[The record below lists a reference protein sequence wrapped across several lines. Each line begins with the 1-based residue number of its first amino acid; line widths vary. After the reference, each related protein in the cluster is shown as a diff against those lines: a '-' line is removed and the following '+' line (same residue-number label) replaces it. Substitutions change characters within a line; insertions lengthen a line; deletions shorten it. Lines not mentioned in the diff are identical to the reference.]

1 MGWFEWRLKFYMTS
15 PLLKESRHACDQEQL
30 VQQLQ
35 QGDPSGFE
43 FIVREYGG
51 YLLNVARRYIANPDD
66 AKDIV
71 QETYL
76 QAFSK
81 IDKFRGDASIKSWL
95 HRITI
100 NNALIKIRKDGK
112 LTQITSTFDD
122 DEFIDENGK
131 RVENTK
137 TISISADE
145 MHMNRELRSAVKH
158 SIMELPMTYRNII
171 LLRDVEG
178 YSIAETATLLDI
190 SPAAVKTGLHRA
202 RNKLKIQLEN
212 SGY

>member
-1 MGWFEWRLKFYMTS
+1 MT
-15 PLLKESRHACDQEQL
+15 PLSSKASNHACEQEQL
-30 VQQLQ
+30 VQKLR

-43 FIVREYGG
+43 FIVHEYGG
-51 YLLNVARRYIANPDD
+51 YLLNVARRYINNSDD

-76 QAFSK
+76 QAFK
-81 IDKFRGDASIKSWL
+81 KVDKFRNEASIKSWL

-100 NNALIKIRKDGK
+100 NNALMKIRKDEK
-112 LTQITSTFDD
+112 LTQITSNIDD
-122 DEFIDENGK
+122 NELIDENGK
-131 RVENTK
+131 RVENSK

-145 MHMNRELRSAVKH
+145 MHMNKELRSAVKH
-158 SIMELPMTYRNII
+158 SIMELPTAYRNIL

-178 YSIAETATLLDI
+178 YSIAETAKLLAI
-190 SPAAVKTGLHRA
+190 NPASVKTGLHRA
-202 RNKLKIQLEN
+202 RNKLKTQLEN

>member
-1 MGWFEWRLKFYMTS
+1 MTS
-15 PLLKESRHACDQEQL
+15 PLQKESQHACDQEQL
-30 VQQLQ
+30 VQKLQ

-43 FIVREYGG
+43 LIVREYGG
-51 YLLNVARRYIANPDD
+51 YLLNVARRYVANPDD

-81 IDKFRGDASIKSWL
+81 IDKFRGEANIRSWL

-100 NNALIKIRKDGK
+100 NNALMKIRKDEK
-112 LTQITSTFDD
+112 LTQITSTFDNND
-122 DEFIDENGK
+122 FIDENGK
-131 RVENTK
+131 RVENIK

-145 MHMNRELRSAVKH
+145 MHINIELRSAVKH
-158 SIMELPMTYRNII
+158 LIMELPMAYRNIL

-178 YSIAETATLLDI
+178 YSIAETAKLLDI

-202 RNKLKIQLEN
+202 RNKLKTQLEN